1 MFLSILSEKGG
12 KDVIFVDKFVV
23 RLDLIPIAHFDY
35 LNFEVDSAGL
45 RFEFEFKSYTQS
57 FPE

>member
-35 LNFEVDSAGL
+35 LNFEVDSAVY
-45 RFEFEFKSYTQS
+45 KI
-57 FPE
+57 